1 MDRRTFLA
9 RGGYGVAGALFAH
22 RTSASGEVPGARAA
36 TLTIGSGPAR
46 CYLPPNYAGL
56 SYELA
61 QLTEPAFFSEGHHA
75 LISLCRRLSRN
86 GVLRLGGNT
95 SEFCWF
101 QATPSTPAPKLPV
114 PSGNLSANWMPHR
127 LFALQPQAI
136 DNLAGFLRA
145 AGWQAIYGLNL
156 GHSTPERAAVE
167 AAYVSAKL
175 GPRLLFFQIGNEPN
189 YYGDAING
197 TRPAGWNFDDYA
209 REWLSF
215 AHAILDRVPNARFG
229 GPDVGST
236 EWITRFGNEVA
247 PRLPGRVSTLTGH
260 YYAEGPPDDP
270 KMTTARLLAGD
281 PAIAAS
287 MAKIENVAK
296 AHSVAYRMTE
306 GNSCYRGGKPGMSDA
321 FASALWAADYMLLL
335 ASLGCKGVN
344 LHGGDSR
351 FLSAGLGNHN
361 PGLHT
366 EGAHGKR
373 QNGFYTPIST
383 EQGQPAFAMPIY
395 YGMLLANQ
403 LAGSALLE
411 ANLKTTANVTAY
423 AADADGSAKSRKVA
437 ILNKD
442 ARQSVSMTI
451 AAGQRFRR
459 ASVWRLQAPAL
470 HATAGVTFGG
480 AAVSSDGSWHPRA
493 EPLAVNDGRTVIEVP
508 AASGALLFLE

>member
-1 MDRRTFLA
+1 MDRRAFLA
-9 RGGYGVAGALFAH
+9 GTGYSVAGALLPH
-22 RTSASGEVPGARAA
+22 RTSVFAEIPASSAA
-36 TLTIGSGPAR
+36 TLTIGSQR
-46 CYLPPNYAGL
+46 TNYSLPVNYTGL

-61 QLTEPAFFSEGHHA
+61 QMTEPAFFSEGHHD
-75 LISLCRRLSRN
+75 LIALCRTLSRN

-101 QATPSTPAPKLPV
+101 QATPSTAAPKLVV

-127 LFALQPQAI
+127 LFAVQPQAI

-145 AGWQAIYGLNL
+145 TGWRAIYGLNL
-156 GHSTPERAAVE
+156 GHSTPARAAVE

-175 GPRLLFFQIGNEPN
+175 GSHLLFFQIGNEPN
-189 YYGDAING
+189 YYGDAANG

-209 REWLSF
+209 REWLAF
-215 AHAILDRVPNARFG
+215 AHAILAKVPDARFG

-247 PRLPGRVSTLTGH
+247 PRLPGRVTTLTGH

-270 KMTTARLLAGD
+270 RMTTDRLLAGD
-281 PAIAAS
+281 PAVAAS
-287 MAKIENVAK
+287 MAKIEPVAK
-296 AHSVAYRMTE
+296 EHSLVYRMTE

-335 ASLGCKGVN
+335 ASLGCEGVN

-366 EGAHGKR
+366 AAAHGKR

-383 EQGQPAFAMPIY
+383 EQGQAARAMPIY

-403 LAGSALLE
+403 FAGAALLD
-411 ANLKTTANVTAY
+411 ANLQTAANITAY
-423 AADADGSAKSRKVA
+423 AADVDDSEKGCKVA
-437 ILNKD
+437 VLNKD
-442 ARQSVSMTI
+442 RGKSLSMTI
-451 AAGQRFRR
+451 TSKQRFRR
-459 ASVWRLQAPAL
+459 ASVWRLRAPSL
-470 HATAGVTFGG
+470 NATSVVTLGG
-480 AAVSSDGSWHPRA
+480 SAVASDGSWHPHA
-493 EPLAVNDGRTVIEVP
+493 ESLVVNDGHTVIEVP
-508 AASGALLFLE
+508 AASGALIFLE